1 MKELVYTLLS
11 DGSSD
16 KALMPILT
24 WLLRENQVNCAIQ
37 PQWADLRRL
46 REVPKTLSPRII
58 KSLELYPCHILF
70 IHRDAEREP
79 RKNRVIEIEKALE
92 EVRKSVMVP
101 VHVCVI
107 PVRML
112 EAWLLFDNTRLREA
126 ADNPR
131 GRQTL
136 QLPNIH
142 TVEQLPDPKEILYQ
156 LLREA
161 SGLNGRRL
169 DKFSVNERVHRLADL
184 IDDFSPLRALSAF
197 KELES
202 EIQQVVEIQ
211 GWNLYLEDS

>member
-37 PQWADLRRL
+37 PQWADLGRL
-46 REVPKTLSPRII
+46 REVPKTLSQKIS
-58 KSLELYPCHILF
+58 KSLELYHCDLLF

-79 RKNRVIEIEKALE
+79 RQNRVIEIEKALE
-92 EVRKSVMVP
+92 EVQKSVIIP

-112 EAWLLFDNTRLREA
+112 EAWLLFDNLRLREA

-142 TVEQLPDPKEILYQ
+142 TVEQLSDPKEVLYQ

-169 DKFSVNERVHRLADL
+169 DKFRVNERIHRLADL

-197 KELES
+197 QELEA

-211 GWNLYLEDS
+211 GWNSYSEDS

>member
-161 SGLNGRRL
+161 SGLSGRRL

-184 IDDFSPLRALSAF
+184 IDNFSPLRALSAF
-197 KELES
+197 QELES